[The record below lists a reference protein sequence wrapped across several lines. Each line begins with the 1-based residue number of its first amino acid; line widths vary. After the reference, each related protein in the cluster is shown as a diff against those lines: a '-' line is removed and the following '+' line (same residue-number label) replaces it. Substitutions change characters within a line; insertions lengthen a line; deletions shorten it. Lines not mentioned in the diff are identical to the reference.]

1 MKVIKANFRIEF
13 EPEIIVMGGCY
24 GAIGENA
31 RGCLLLHSLQVSV
44 TTELNVKGDGN
55 TVATCGCTT
64 TIVCIILPL
73 CQVCTISCSFI
84 V

>member
-13 EPEIIVMGGCY
+13 EPEITVMGDCS

-55 TVATCGCTT
+55 TQ
-64 TIVCIILPL
+64 LPHVDTL
-73 CQVCTISCSFI
+73 LPQYALFCRSARFVQ
-84 V
+84 

>member
-55 TVATCGCTT
+55 TQ
-64 TIVCIILPL
+64 LPHVDTL
-73 CQVCTISCSFI
+73 LP
-84 V
+84 